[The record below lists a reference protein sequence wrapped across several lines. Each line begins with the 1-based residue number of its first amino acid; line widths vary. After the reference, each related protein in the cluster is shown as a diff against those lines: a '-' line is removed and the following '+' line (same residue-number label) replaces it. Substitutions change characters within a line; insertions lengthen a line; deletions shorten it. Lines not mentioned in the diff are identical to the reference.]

1 MNVDRCSRAVRAA
14 ILCLALSPS
23 LLAAEGERV
32 WTGRGGS
39 QVRPIPSGMMSLG
52 YGGMSMWHRARPDE
66 HASALRAEL
75 AALRLAEATDGPSPE
90 IEAARLDL
98 WIRACDDQPF
108 DGQGEL
114 LVELALE
121 RAESLAARG
130 ETEAA
135 LAATQ
140 ELLVPARLAP
150 QAGDLELREA
160 DAAWLE
166 RVAAWLA
173 DPRLVAMR
181 THIARPQEVPPTSTD
196 VDQVIEQH
204 LIEGNVDA
212 VLQFGARAVPVAEH
226 RILEHPSEYRALGAD
241 DPLTVLFK
249 LDEARGA
256 RFALERLED
265 LGDVFSLRV
274 LRAMREA
281 SVMRNDDTWNIVDVE
296 RSGRETKRAELLQ
309 PAWREVLERLA
320 AQGALASDALTE
332 VGLLVEMDALS
343 PRLAASLEAAIR
355 GEDPTRF
362 QRALAAL
369 KDAGMRDTARPL
381 LGRLLDHP
389 LPHVRAYVAQRLVLF
404 DEVPEL
410 WPLADDSA
418 AEVRREVVEALRPRR
433 RYVLFVGGIGGTQL
447 ISTNAMSDR
456 GLSRGGLAALERL
469 LQDHEPD
476 IYLQA
481 LGVLNTNRD
490 LPLSREC
497 LRNLTGHA
505 DPRVRSQLPHV
516 LVGALP
522 DPAVL
527 EILAGDPDGG
537 VVESVDASLRMLS
550 EVGPLPTE
558 QNPLKA
564 GWKVFLGAS
573 TSWDDAYLPAVRRRL
588 MNAAVP
594 RESLRWVIHVAAL
607 TPQGAESLADL
618 ALKRAE
624 PALASFL
631 VQCFSYSMNWARGV
645 TPWNLL
651 DSGVARDLLALAWGT
666 PPDPDWVESVLKCL
680 HEAPAAYRSAAAEWL
695 ADESLPTT
703 VRFLGAWIS
712 APIADEDW
720 RAGLL
725 ALLAETG
732 PESREALRRLEGQLH
747 SVGAFVGN
755 PDLAGRLIDD
765 LAQRPDLPEE
775 FAARLV
781 RGLSGKA
788 DLSPAAAERVLMRWA
803 NSASTYRNALY
814 AALRAVQASEA
825 EPRVPLFERLLGS
838 DDSDVVEATLQAMA
852 RTHVRAHLPLL
863 ERALGGEF
871 APSANDRKEL
881 QGAAA
886 QALACYLD
894 EEAAQIL
901 LRGVGMTTDSGVRD
915 ACFAALDTIRRYQD
929 ERARWNSRADAG
941 RARAEA
947 IAELVGLIEAG
958 DAAQKVEAVRALG
971 TLEALEELPRLVRLA
986 GSKDAALA
994 KSAREAL
1001 ERIHAAG
1008 KRD

>member
-1 MNVDRCSRAVRAA
+1 MRAAKVLENEGTWDFVRGSGDDAGMRSARLREPVWCAVLEVLCAQPVVALDACTEVGFLVSMDALTPGLAAFLERAIQGSDAALSQRALGALAESGRRASARALLERLLASDSEQVRTLAADNLAEFEECPALWTRVEDSALDVRAA
-14 ILCLALSPS
+14 IVRGLRPESREELSIHGIRHFQLRATHERSLRGLDRGGMRALET
-23 LLAAEGERV
+23 LLADRE
-32 WTGRGGS
+32 
-39 QVRPIPSGMMSLG
+39 PS
-52 YGGMSMWHRARPDE
+52 
-66 HASALRAEL
+66 
-75 AALRLAEATDGPSPE
+75 
-90 IEAARLDL
+90 
-98 WIRACDDQPF
+98 
-108 DGQGEL
+108 
-114 LVELALE
+114 
-121 RAESLAARG
+121 
-130 ETEAA
+130 
-135 LAATQ
+135 
-140 ELLVPARLAP
+140 
-150 QAGDLELREA
+150 
-160 DAAWLE
+160 
-166 RVAAWLA
+166 
-173 DPRLVAMR
+173 
-181 THIARPQEVPPTSTD
+181 
-196 VDQVIEQH
+196 
-204 LIEGNVDA
+204 
-212 VLQFGARAVPVAEH
+212 
-226 RILEHPSEYRALGAD
+226 
-241 DPLTVLFK
+241 
-249 LDEARGA
+249 
-256 RFALERLED
+256 
-265 LGDVFSLRV
+265 
-274 LRAMREA
+274 
-281 SVMRNDDTWNIVDVE
+281 
-296 RSGRETKRAELLQ
+296 
-309 PAWREVLERLA
+309 
-320 AQGALASDALTE
+320 
-332 VGLLVEMDALS
+332 
-343 PRLAASLEAAIR
+343 
-355 GEDPTRF
+355 
-362 QRALAAL
+362 
-369 KDAGMRDTARPL
+369 
-381 LGRLLDHP
+381 
-389 LPHVRAYVAQRLVLF
+389 
-404 DEVPEL
+404 
-410 WPLADDSA
+410 
-418 AEVRREVVEALRPRR
+418 
-433 RYVLFVGGIGGTQL
+433 
-447 ISTNAMSDR
+447 
-456 GLSRGGLAALERL
+456 
-469 LQDHEPD
+469 

-481 LGVLNTNRD
+481 LDILGDNPG
-490 LPLSREC
+490 LPMSADK
-497 LRNLTGHA
+497 LRALAQHP
-505 DPRVRSQLPHV
+505 DERVRSQLPHV
-516 LVGALP
+516 RVGALP

-588 MNAAVP
+588 VSAAVP
-594 RESLRWVIHVAAL
+594 RESLRWVIHVAAR

-618 ALKRAE
+618 ALERAE

-631 VQCFSYSMNWARGV
+631 VQCFSYPMNWARGV

-666 PPDPDWVESVLKCL
+666 PPDPDWVESVLKCM

-703 VRFLGAWIS
+703 VRFLGAWVS

-747 SVGAFVGN
+747 AVGAFVGN

-775 FAARLV
+775 FSARLV

-788 DLSPAAAERVLMRWA
+788 ELSPAAAERVLMRWA
-803 NSASTYRNALY
+803 NRASTYRGALY

-863 ERALGGEF
+863 ERSLAGEF
-871 APSANDRKEL
+871 APSPNDRKEL

-886 QALACYLD
+886 GALACYLD
-894 EEAAQIL
+894 DEAAQIL
-901 LRGVGMTTDSGVRD
+901 LRGVGMTTDPSVRD
-915 ACFAALDTIRRYQD
+915 ACFAALDTIRRCQD

-994 KSAREAL
+994 KAAREAL